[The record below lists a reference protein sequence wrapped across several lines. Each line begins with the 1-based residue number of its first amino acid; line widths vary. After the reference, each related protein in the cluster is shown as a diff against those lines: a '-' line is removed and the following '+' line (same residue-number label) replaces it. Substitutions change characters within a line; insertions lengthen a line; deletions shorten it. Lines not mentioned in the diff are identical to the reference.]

1 MEKRLYRS
9 STDHYIGGVC
19 GGLGEYFG
27 IDPAIVRILAL
38 VLLFV
43 HGVGAI
49 AYLIFW
55 IAVRKRPSNVP
66 VTSAKE
72 PSAFWSRYFPGL
84 VLIFLGII
92 FFMSANWYWF
102 RLEHIFDH
110 YWPILLIAIGLAI
123 LLVHGNKHETTGPD
137 LGPHQA
143 SEHNGGAVL

>member
-9 STDHYIGGVC
+9 STDRYIGGVC

-55 IAVRKRPSNVP
+55 IAVRKRPENVP
-66 VTSAKE
+66 VTSART

-84 VLIFLGII
+84 VLIFLGIV
-92 FFMSANWYWF
+92 FFMSANWHWF

-123 LLVHGNKHETTGPD
+123 LLVHGNKHESAGSD
-137 LGPHQA
+137 LGPQQA
-143 SEHNGGAVL
+143 REHNGGAVV

>member
-9 STDHYIGGVC
+9 STDRYIGGVC

-55 IAVRKRPSNVP
+55 IAVRKRPENVP
-66 VTSAKE
+66 VMSAKA

-84 VLIFLGII
+84 VLIVLGII
-92 FFMSANWYWF
+92 FFMSANWHWF

-123 LLVHGNKHETTGPD
+123 LLVHGNKHESAGPD

-143 SEHNGGAVL
+143 GEHNGGAVL